1 MVGPAWQARRVS
13 VAAVSTGDV
22 VRALDR
28 AAGINALFGLDHG
41 QSGAAHG
48 PPGAPATGRWRPAT
62 DVCRSGDP
70 HLAELVGAVGEW
82 LGSAERRVAA
92 SMVVLGYSARLVAP
106 AVAVLL
112 RDGILLDLRPDA
124 VWWRYAAGEGFALR
138 LPAPAGWRSP
148 EGFAA
153 LLDGWGRR
161 LVDGHLR
168 PVVGAVRREVRVAE
182 RLLWG
187 NVASSLAGSL
197 RMLALG
203 GAVPLAACRA
213 AGAVLLD
220 YGPLHDA
227 GVLTEFGGQ
236 LFFVRR
242 SCCLYYRL
250 PGGGLCGDC
259 PLVGDAERQRQWA
272 RALTGGRSS

>member
-1 MVGPAWQARRVS
+1 MS

-28 AAGINALFGLDHG
+28 VAGINALFGVDHE
-41 QSGAAHG
+41 QR
-48 PPGAPATGRWRPAT
+48 GAPGVGRWRSAT
-62 DVCRSGDP
+62 ELCRSDDP
-70 HLAELVGAVGEW
+70 PVAELVGSVGEW
-82 LGSAERRVAA
+82 LGTAERRVAA

-112 RDGILLDLRPDA
+112 CDGILLDLRPDA
-124 VWWRYAAGEGFALR
+124 VWWRYAAGEGFAVR

-148 EGFAA
+148 AGFAA
-153 LLDGWGRR
+153 LLDEWGRQV
-161 LVDGHLR
+161 VDGHLR
-168 PVVGAVRREVRVAE
+168 PVVGAVRRDVRVAE
-182 RLLWG
+182 GLLWG

-203 GAVPLAACRA
+203 GTVPLPACRA
-213 AGAVLLD
+213 AGAVLLG
-220 YGPLHDA
+220 YGPLRDA

-259 PLVGDAERQRQWA
+259 PLVDDTERERQWA
-272 RALTGGRSS
+272 RALTSG